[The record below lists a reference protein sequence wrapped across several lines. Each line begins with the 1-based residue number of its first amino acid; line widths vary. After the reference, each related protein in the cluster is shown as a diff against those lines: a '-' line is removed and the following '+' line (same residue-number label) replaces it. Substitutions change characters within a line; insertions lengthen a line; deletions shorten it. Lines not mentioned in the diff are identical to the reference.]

1 LEHLSRS
8 QPKDGSHSSPGI
20 LANAN
25 DLPGLAQ
32 PEQRSIQALR
42 YGLPALE
49 SAILHAVAYAD
60 VFDYPLTVA
69 EVHRYLVG
77 MPASSAAVGSLLG
90 NGRLV
95 PQRLTRHCE
104 YFTLPGRE
112 GIVETRRCREQVAAR
127 IWPRALQYSR
137 IMAGLPFVRMVAV
150 TGALAMDNVDPGAD
164 IDYFIV
170 TEPGRLWLCRALVI
184 LLVRLAAW
192 RGDVIC
198 PNYFLSEDALI
209 LHERNPYTAH
219 ELTQMVPI
227 AGIATYR
234 RMRQLNAWTLR
245 FLPNAQGPPR
255 RVGAT
260 ALPSDA
266 AKLPP
271 ALAQDDAV
279 ASGQASGR
287 VGWPWRPA
295 RALAEAALKT
305 PPGDWLE
312 RWEMMRKMR
321 KFSQHSPALNG
332 DDPGSEAAFCADW
345 CKGHFDNHGQHTLH
359 AYAER
364 LHALEEVDG

>member
-1 LEHLSRS
+1 LEHLSIS
-8 QPKDGSHSSPGI
+8 QPKGGSDSSPGI

-32 PEQRSIQALR
+32 PAPSYDLSV
-42 YGLPALE
+42 LE
-49 SAILHAVAYAD
+49 AAILHAVAYAD
-60 VFDYPLTVA
+60 VFDYPLTVT

-77 MPASSAAVGSLLG
+77 TSASSATVGALLG

-95 PQRLTRHCE
+95 PQRLSRRCE

-112 GIVETRRCREQVAAR
+112 GIVETRRYREQVAAQ
-127 IWPRALQYSR
+127 IWPRALQYGR
-137 IMAGLPFVRMVAV
+137 IIAGLPFVQMVAV

-170 TEPGRLWLCRALVI
+170 TEPGHLWLCRALVI
-184 LLVRLAAW
+184 LLVRLAAR

-219 ELTQMVPI
+219 ELTQMLPI
-227 AGIATYR
+227 AGVATYR

-260 ALPSDA
+260 VMRGDA
-266 AKLPP
+266 AKLLP
-271 ALAQDDAV
+271 AQDDAA
-279 ASGQASGR
+279 ASTR
-287 VGWPWRPA
+287 VGWPWRSA
-295 RALAEAALKT
+295 RALAEAALRT

-321 KFSQHSPALNG
+321 KFSHYSPALSSDG
-332 DDPGSEAAFCADW
+332 PSSEAAFCADW
-345 CKGHFDNHGQHTLH
+345 CKGHFDNHGQQTLR
-359 AYAER
+359 AYADR

>member
-1 LEHLSRS
+1 MEHLSIS
-8 QPKDGSHSSPGI
+8 QPENGSPSSPGI

-25 DLPGLAQ
+25 DLSGLAQ

-77 MPASSAAVGSLLG
+77 MSASSAAVGSLLG

-95 PQRLTRHCE
+95 PQRLTRCCG

-127 IWPRALQYSR
+127 IWPRALQYAR
-137 IMAGLPFVRMVAV
+137 IIAGLPFVRMVAV
-150 TGALAMDNVDPGAD
+150 TGALAMDNVDPGTD

-184 LLVRLAAW
+184 LLVRLAAR
-192 RGDVIC
+192 RGDVVC

-209 LHERNPYTAH
+209 LYERNLYSAH
-219 ELTQMVPI
+219 ELTQMVPV
-227 AGIATYR
+227 AGIATYW

-245 FLPNAQGPPR
+245 FLPNAHGLPR

-260 ALPSDA
+260 ALPGDA

-271 ALAQDDAV
+271 AQDDAA
-279 ASGQASGR
+279 ASGHA
-287 VGWPWRPA
+287 GWPWRSA
-295 RALAEAALKT
+295 RALAEAALRT
-305 PPGDWLE
+305 PPGGWLE
-312 RWEMMRKMR
+312 RWEMMRKVR
-321 KFSQHSPALNG
+321 KFSPYSPALNSDG
-332 DDPGSEAAFCADW
+332 PGSEAAFCADW

-359 AYAER
+359 AYANR
-364 LHALEEVDG
+364 LHVLEEID